1 MKTTRKTLLALSA
14 TALLASLA
22 FAQTAPGTGALPATP
37 QGRALSI
44 FNAADTD
51 KDGALTLDEA
61 THGMPGVAARF
72 AALDTDHD
80 GKVTQTEFQAMQNAT
95 RGQMRG
101 AMRGAYA
108 GTATAPAAA
117 QGGWGGRMGGGG
129 RGMGA
134 GRGGMMPVAG
144 MGIARA
150 DLNGDGVITR
160 DEVGRMGIGMQQR
173 FDAVDT
179 DKDGKVTVQELT
191 AGCPIQRL

>member
-61 THGMPGVAARF
+61 TRGMPGMAARF

-95 RGQMRG
+95 RGQLRG

>member
-61 THGMPGVAARF
+61 TRGMPGMAARF

-129 RGMGA
+129 RGMGV

-160 DEVGRMGIGMQQR
+160 DEVSRMGIGMQQR
-173 FDAVDT
+173 FDAADA